1 MIVKLI
7 FKEYEKMEKDIEL
20 VISSSLGDE
29 EKTCVVQVIKRAF
42 KIVRECG
49 GTEVEVDVSDIIGS
63 ENPNGFIERVMQG
76 IISSGIHYRM
86 ERRMSSW
93 KALIHSVGYNWS
105 TETMPVKINDE
116 IFTSEKLKDA
126 IWDMVEKI

>member
-49 GTEVEVDVSDIIGS
+49 GTEVEVDVS
-63 ENPNGFIERVMQG
+63 
-76 IISSGIHYRM
+76 
-86 ERRMSSW
+86 
-93 KALIHSVGYNWS
+93 
-105 TETMPVKINDE
+105 T
-116 IFTSEKLKDA
+116 
-126 IWDMVEKI
+126 